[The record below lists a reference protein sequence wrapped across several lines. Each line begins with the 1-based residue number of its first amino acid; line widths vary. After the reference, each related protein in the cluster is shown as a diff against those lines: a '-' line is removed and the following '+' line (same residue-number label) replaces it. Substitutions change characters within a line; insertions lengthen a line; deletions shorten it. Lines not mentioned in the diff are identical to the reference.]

1 MALAKITIIWL
12 KPNIK
17 LILKDGLKPIPIQ
30 ICNKNREFYISSF
43 KLPPD
48 LSKTMFLLFFNLNCL
63 QIYLEEKISICFK
76 WALAKITIIWL
87 KPNIKLIL
95 KDGLKPIPIQ
105 ICNKN
110 REFYISFFK
119 LPPDLSGGK
128 ISILFIIHPSRF
140 KTGHLVQKSH
150 C

>member
-1 MALAKITIIWL
+1 M
-12 KPNIK
+12 
-17 LILKDGLKPIPIQ
+17 
-30 ICNKNREFYISSF
+30 ISSF

-110 REFYISFFK
+110 REFYISSFKLPPDLSKTMFFIIPQFE

>member
-1 MALAKITIIWL
+1 M
-12 KPNIK
+12 
-17 LILKDGLKPIPIQ
+17 
-30 ICNKNREFYISSF
+30 
-43 KLPPD
+43 
-48 LSKTMFLLFFNLNCL
+48 
-63 QIYLEEKISICFK
+63 
-76 WALAKITIIWL
+76 ALAKITIIWL

>member
-1 MALAKITIIWL
+1 MFFIIPQFELPPDLSGGKISICFKMALAKITIIWL

-48 LSKTMFLLFFNLNCL
+48 LSKTMFF
-63 QIYLEEKISICFK
+63 
-76 WALAKITIIWL
+76 II
-87 KPNIKLIL
+87 P
-95 KDGLKPIPIQ
+95 Q
-105 ICNKN
+105 F
-110 REFYISFFK
+110 E

-128 ISILFIIHPSRF
+128 D
-140 KTGHLVQKSH
+140 
-150 C
+150 